1 MDLTDLPFVIDLHR
15 PILALRFAEP
25 RRMLSWSISQPGLT
39 IANAV
44 AWLEVKDADLPV
56 GRDPVAVLSDALAR
70 EDLSDT
76 VGLMTACDVSAYQI
90 CRTTIAGAEAI
101 VVTTVGLGNGEFV
114 GRRRFASNAGGAPSP
129 GTVNTF
135 VHVSEP
141 LSDGALIE
149 TITIAAQARTV
160 AILQA
165 TESTGCEAV
174 TGTGSDCI
182 VVAAP
187 LGGTTCYSGL
197 HTAIG
202 EAVGA
207 SVMEAT
213 RAGAIRWIGQ
223 SARRLAKSR
232 GAGTDK
238 DKGGLEPEIDANLWL
253 GNEQ

>member
-1 MDLTDLPFVIDLHR
+1 MDPSDLPFVIDLHR
-15 PILALRFAEP
+15 PILALRFAGP

-39 IANAV
+39 VANAV
-44 AWLEVKDADLPV
+44 AWLEVKDTDLPV
-56 GRDPVAVLSDALAR
+56 GRDPVAVLSDALAQG
-70 EDLSDT
+70 DLSNA

-101 VVTTVGLGNGEFV
+101 AVTTVGLGNGEFV
-114 GRRRFASNAGGAPSP
+114 GRRRFAGNAWEPPSP

-135 VHVSEP
+135 VHVSQP
-141 LSDGALIE
+141 LSDGALVE
-149 TITIAAQARTV
+149 TIAIAAQARTV

-165 TESTGCEAV
+165 TESTGCEAI

-187 LGGTTCYSGL
+187 LGGTICYSGL

-223 SARRLAKSR
+223 TARRLA
-232 GAGTDK
+232 TDRSTRTEK
-238 DKGGLEPEIDANLWL
+238 DGLENGLDASWL
-253 GNEQ
+253 FGSEQ